1 MINQTE
7 GVTKGTRLFI
17 GQIDL
22 IALGIGKIKWLII
35 VNYYV
40 LKMVLAC
47 MPYLSNAKFN

>member
-1 MINQTE
+1 MINQTG

-40 LKMVLAC
+40 LIDGFSMYAILT
-47 MPYLSNAKFN
+47 